1 MNMKKWGVV
10 LSLAATLGLMAC
22 GDSSSGSDS
31 PYCNVSSEGNTVTV
45 KMGFQGQSTETTE
58 VLDENGY
65 LTMTV
70 VYSGFSQEELNAE
83 CREAKQKMGSDVTCE
98 GNTITGK
105 AYAGTSIETVVKQNE
120 FQCKLIEALDA
131 EDFEGYEDDDYDDE
145 DF

>member
-10 LSLAATLGLMAC
+10 LSLAATFGLMAC

-45 KMGFQGQSTETTE
+45 KMGIQGKSTETTE

-70 VYSGFSQEELNAE
+70 VYSGFSQAEFDAE
-83 CREAKQKMGSDVTCE
+83 CREAKLDEDMPNVTCE
-98 GNTITGK
+98 GNSIISKG
-105 AYAGTSIETVVKQNE
+105 YAGTTIETLVKQNE
-120 FQCKLIEALDA
+120 FQCKLIEALDE
-131 EDFEGYEDDDYDDE
+131 EDLEGYDDYDDE

>member
-1 MNMKKWGVV
+1 MKMRILGLA
-10 LSLAATLGLMAC
+10 LSLSAAFGLMAC

-83 CREAKQKMGSDVTCE
+83 CREAKLKMGSDVTCE
-98 GNTITGK
+98 GNTIIGK
-105 AYAGTSIETVVKQNE
+105 GYAGTTIETVVKQNE
-120 FQCKLIEALDA
+120 LECKLIEALDA

>member
-1 MNMKKWGVV
+1 
-10 LSLAATLGLMAC
+10 
-22 GDSSSGSDS
+22 
-31 PYCNVSSEGNTVTV
+31 
-45 KMGFQGQSTETTE
+45 
-58 VLDENGY
+58 
-65 LTMTV
+65 MTV

-120 FQCKLIEALDA
+120 FQCKLIEALDE
-131 EDFEGYEDDDYDDE
+131 EDLEGYDDYEDE

>member
-1 MNMKKWGVV
+1 MKKKILGLA
-10 LSLAATLGLMAC
+10 LSLTAAFGLMAC

-31 PYCNVSSEGNTVTV
+31 PYCKVSSEGNTVTV
-45 KMGFQGQSTETTE
+45 KMGYMGQSTETTE

-98 GNTITGK
+98 GNTIIGK
-105 AYAGTSIETVVKQNE
+105 GYAGTTIETVVKQNE
-120 FQCKLIEALDA
+120 LECKLIEALDA